1 MDQIRT
7 IKGTHDILPPNSIK
21 WQKLEKII
29 YQTCKLFS
37 FKEIRTPVFE
47 KTDLFSRSVGELT
60 DIVSKEMY
68 SWEDRDGTNL
78 TLRPELT
85 ASVVRSYIQ
94 HNLQSHSPIQRLF
107 YIGPIFRRER
117 PQKGRQRQF
126 HQFGVEAFGS
136 DNPEQDAEVISLAWH
151 LLSKLNIIDNIT
163 LKINSLGSPECREQ
177 YRLALKDY
185 IRPHLSTFS
194 ETSNV

>member
-7 IKGTHDILPPNSIK
+7 VKGTHDILPSNSIK

-117 PQKGRQRQF
+117 PQKGC
-126 HQFGVEAFGS
+126 
-136 DNPEQDAEVISLAWH
+136 
-151 LLSKLNIIDNIT
+151 LLYT
-163 LKINSLGSPECREQ
+163 SPSPR
-177 YRLALKDY
+177 D
-185 IRPHLSTFS
+185 
-194 ETSNV
+194 